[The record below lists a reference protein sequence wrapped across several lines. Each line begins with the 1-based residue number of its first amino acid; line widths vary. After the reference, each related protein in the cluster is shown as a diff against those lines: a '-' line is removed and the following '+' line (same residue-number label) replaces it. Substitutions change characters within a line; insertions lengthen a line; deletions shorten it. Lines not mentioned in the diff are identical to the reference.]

1 MYGFIHKWFH
11 NLFHHY
17 SLSGSWM
24 LLLIKEKKKKKEK
37 KKNGIS
43 LQSAKWVALIIDDC
57 LKNKPKTTV
66 GACQWCPVS
75 ELQIA
80 SVNIASGSQVNCLPA
95 RAHLSQVTHLPGE
108 PSTDL
113 RSTPPWHTYI
123 INVHIKGIPCLQ
135 HLMRFDSPTQPKPL
149 VFRFD
154 VL

>member
-24 LLLIKEKKKKKEK
+24 LLLIKEKKKKK
-37 KKNGIS
+37 GQYLS
-43 LQSAKWVALIIDDC
+43 LRLAKWVALVVDC
-57 LKNKPKTTV
+57 RPKIKPKTTL

-80 SVNIASGSQVNCLPA
+80 WANSIPGSQVNCLLA
-95 RAHLSQVTHLPGE
+95 RTHLSQVTHLPGNLRLIYAQRLLRT
-108 PSTDL
+108 PKLLMSILRRSPAFVTWCVLTFSTQL
-113 RSTPPWHTYI
+113 KPPI
-123 INVHIKGIPCLQ
+123 
-135 HLMRFDSPTQPKPL
+135 
-149 VFRFD
+149 FRFD